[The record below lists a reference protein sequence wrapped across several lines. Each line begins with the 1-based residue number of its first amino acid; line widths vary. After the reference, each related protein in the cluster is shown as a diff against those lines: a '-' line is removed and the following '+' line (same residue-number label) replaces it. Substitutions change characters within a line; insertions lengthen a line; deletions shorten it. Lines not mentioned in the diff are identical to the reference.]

1 MQLADREQLVSEVP
15 LGPMAMSG
23 ILSLTDRR
31 LVLSAPGHEES
42 IPLRAVASVRSVYVR
57 DLAAAAV
64 GAIIL
69 VLALSFA
76 ANYKGLETALNA
88 GIYSVQRHF
97 FEKTPEGDAY
107 GRYINIPAGWI
118 WLAMLPLMGWGG
130 FMTYK
135 GVVGETELVVGTAA
149 GDMRRVR
156 DGNRRDFLD
165 FVEETGKRL
174 P

>member
-1 MQLADREQLVSEVP
+1 MQLADREQLVTEVP

-42 IPLRAVASVRSVYVR
+42 IPLRAVASVRCAYMR

-69 VLALSFA
+69 ALALSFA
-76 ANYKGLETALNA
+76 GNYKGLETALNSA
-88 GIYSVQRHF
+88 IYTAQKHF
-97 FEKTPEGDAY
+97 FEKTPEGEAY
-107 GRYINIPAGWI
+107 GRYINIPAGWV
-118 WLAMLPLMGWGG
+118 WLLMLPLIGWGG
-130 FMTYK
+130 FMVYK

-149 GDMRRVR
+149 GDLRRVR